1 MRRLDEVEPG
11 ERAVELAGRLGKD
24 PRLVELV
31 LGGVEPVR
39 PRGARGADRRDP
51 GGWICAN
58 AGIDAS
64 NVPGDE
70 TVVLLPEDPDASAR
84 HLRAAIAAA
93 CGRRPAVVIADS
105 FGRPWRIGQAD
116 VAIGCAGLRALD
128 DWRGRTD
135 AHGRELTATVVAI
148 ADELAAAADL
158 ARDKASGGPAV
169 LVRGAGPGG
178 PTRTGRAPRPRSSAP
193 PPRTCSASRA
203 TRRDLAAPTAR
214 ASRRG
219 DPVRPPR

>member
-1 MRRLDEVEPG
+1 M
-11 ERAVELAGRLGKD
+11 
-24 PRLVELV
+24 PRTF
-31 LGGVEPVR
+31 PATR
-39 PRGARGADRRDP
+39 P
-51 GGWICAN
+51 
-58 AGIDAS
+58 S
-64 NVPGDE
+64 
-70 TVVLLPEDPDASAR
+70 VLLPEDPDASAR

-169 LVRGAGPGG
+169 LVRGAGAWRTDEDGPGAAAALQ
-178 PTRTGRAPRPRSSAP
+178 RAA
-193 PPRTCSASRA
+193 AE
-203 TRRDLAAPTAR
+203 DLFR
-214 ASRRG
+214 
-219 DPVRPPR
+219 